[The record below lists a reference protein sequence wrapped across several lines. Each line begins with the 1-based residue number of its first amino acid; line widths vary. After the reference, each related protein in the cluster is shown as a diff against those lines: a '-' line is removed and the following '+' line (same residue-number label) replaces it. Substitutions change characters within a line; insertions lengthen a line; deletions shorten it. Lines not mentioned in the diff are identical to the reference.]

1 MRALQR
7 LLIEYRELALLGV
20 LVAMFVAF
28 SVGVEGFLDWYNI
41 LDRTRYWVVPGMI
54 AVPMTFIIATS
65 GIDLSVGSILAL
77 SGIVMGVVHSDL
89 QLPIFVAALAAL
101 VTGLLA
107 GGFNGAVSSYLAIPS
122 LVVTLA
128 TMTLYRG
135 IAMGMSE
142 ARAFS
147 VPPAFLQLS
156 QANAFYI
163 PLGGGEYAS
172 VPSSLLV
179 LLGIAA
185 LGVVFMRKSWVGRYT
200 LCIGENETAARFA
213 AIPVRHLKALLF
225 AATGLVAGAAALF
238 HTALYSTA
246 KADTAAGMELEAIA
260 CVVIGGTRIS
270 GGQASVVGTLLGLC
284 IIGILRYGLLMA
296 DVSAQHIEIVIG
308 VLLIATVVLNEWVAR
323 WRIAGKRSTGTPKK
337 VGEGMS

>member
-1 MRALQR
+1 MADKKLNVFYRI
-7 LLIEYRELALLGV
+7 LLEYRELVLFGV
-20 LVAMFVAF
+20 LVAMFIGF
-28 SVGVEGFLDWYNI
+28 SVTVEGFLDWYNI

-54 AVPMTFIIATS
+54 AVPMTFVIATS
-65 GIDLSVGSILAL
+65 GIDLSVASILAL
-77 SGIVMGVVHSDL
+77 SGIVMGVVHTDL
-89 QLPIFVAALAAL
+89 GMPIAVGAFAAVL
-101 VTGLLA
+101 TGLLA
-107 GGFNGAVSSYLAIPS
+107 GGFNGAVSSYLAIPP

-135 IAMGMSE
+135 VAMGLSE

-147 VPPAFLQLS
+147 VPPGFLQLS
-156 QANAFYI
+156 QGDAFWI
-163 PLGGGEYAS
+163 STGGGDAAP
-172 VPSSLLV
+172 VPWSLLI
-179 LLGIAA
+179 LF
-185 LGVVFMRKSWVGRYT
+185 GVVAIGVIFMRKSWVGRFT

-246 KADTAAGMELEAIA
+246 KADTAMGMELEAIA
-260 CVVIGGTRIS
+260 CVVVGGTRIS

-296 DVSAQHIEIVIG
+296 DVSTQHIEIVIG
-308 VLLIATVVLNEWVAR
+308 ALLIVTVVLNEWIAR
-323 WRIAGKRSTGTPKK
+323 RRALG
-337 VGEGMS
+337 